1 MAGFIVEAT
10 GQLDWA
16 FYIAGGLLAASS
28 LTCGIAYIVQKVE
41 GSADTD
47 RRGAGRR
54 SGGEDKWTSETK
66 EKLTTWP
73 GPKTY
78 TQHLESSQT

>member
-41 GSADTD
+41 GSADTN
-47 RRGAGRR
+47 RR
-54 SGGEDKWTSETK
+54 
-66 EKLTTWP
+66 
-73 GPKTY
+73 
-78 TQHLESSQT
+78 